1 MKNKTTAYGRF
12 AKVYDFL
19 SLLYSFG
26 GISKLKK
33 LQSNSIK
40 PGERILFAGAGG
52 AEDAVLAAIKGASV
66 VVVEISSEMI
76 EQAKLRSKKSGTDLK
91 IQFICDDIMNYRS
104 IDKFDRVY
112 CNFFLNVFEVSIVPK
127 VVNHLLESLRDDGQ
141 FIIGD
146 FAHSHG
152 STIQLF
158 FQKLYF
164 GVAAFFFVLTA
175 RNPVHRLYD
184 YQSICRSLN
193 IELREVEV
201 IKIFNFNAFMSLTF
215 KKNN

>member
-1 MKNKTTAYGRF
+1 MKSKTTAYGRF

-19 SLLYSFG
+19 SSLYSFG

-33 LQSNSIK
+33 LQSNSIN
-40 PGERILFAGAGG
+40 PGESILFAGAGG

-76 EQAKLRSKKSGTDLK
+76 EQAKLRTKKSGTDLN

-104 IDKFDRVY
+104 IEKFDRIY
-112 CNFFLNVFEVSIVPK
+112 CNFFLNVFEVNTVPK
-127 VVNHLLESLRDDGQ
+127 VVNHLLESLRGGGQ

-146 FAHSHG
+146 FAHSQG
-152 STIQLF
+152 NTIQLL
-158 FQKLYF
+158 FQKIYF
-164 GVAAFFFVLTA
+164 GLAAFFFVLTA
-175 RNPVHRLYD
+175 RNPVHRLYN

-193 IELREVEV
+193 VELKKIEV

-215 KKNN
+215 KKK